1 MLRVIDSLQ
10 VAHMALLK
18 AILQVPDPKY
28 IDGISGSFIATL
40 KRRLPELSEA
50 RIGDLVAQLKDQ
62 RVLTIGSLKTMM
74 TAGGAEDMRPA
85 LSPFGRRLVSFLRE
99 GRPEGTA

>member
-1 MLRVIDSLQ
+1 
-10 VAHMALLK
+10 MALLK

-28 IDGISGSFIATL
+28 MDGISGSFIATL

-62 RVLTIGSLKTMM
+62 RVLTIGSLLAMM
-74 TAGGAEDMRPA
+74 TSSGAEDMRHT
-85 LSPFGRRLVSFLRE
+85 LSPFGRRLVSFLSE
-99 GRPEGTA
+99 GPREGTA